1 MWDIWTALL
10 FLSIALP
17 VALLVMALLGWADS
31 KQQEGKNNVGND

>member
-17 VALLVMALLGWADS
+17 ISLLVMGFLGWADS
-31 KQQEGKNNVGND
+31 KQQEGKKNVGND